1 MTRTLAWRSVR
12 SAHHRSTGIM
22 GLLGSVSLWSW
33 WQIRLLGDVRGHL
46 GAFYGWFTLAFVM
59 YLGALWMI
67 RRMERAHDGGPPSW
81 KLSLVV
87 VLLAASAFRLVMI
100 GTTPVLSDDIYR
112 YQWDGRVQLAGID
125 PYRYPP
131 NDPALATLRNEAST
145 HINFPH
151 LRTVY
156 PPLTQQA
163 FRFGAWLGPTLTSQK
178 AIFVSVELITLL
190 CLLLILHRRGKSL
203 LWVTAYAWHPLA
215 VLEVAGSGH
224 NDALGIAMLWLGVLG
239 WEVRWR
245 WLAGGGWA
253 LAFLSK
259 YATVILA
266 PWWWFRK
273 QGRLALLGCAALA
286 AWPLICRP
294 AALSALH
301 ESLSAMTARF
311 ESNASGYL
319 LLTWGLGD
327 VVIARVIAAGLWLI
341 GLLWWAKRE
350 VDVVRYL
357 LLALTTAAL
366 LSPALHPWYLLW
378 LIPCFCFYRVPA
390 IVALT
395 GTVVLAYMVWP
406 GRLADDRW
414 VLPVWAHV
422 LEYAPVLLLGL
433 WEVCRC
439 AWRSSFLPVTKPSLS
454 GRS

>member
-1 MTRTLAWRSVR
+1 MTVLFALLATV
-12 SAHHRSTGIM
+12 G
-22 GLLGSVSLWSW
+22 LWSW
-33 WQIRLLGDVRGHL
+33 WQIRLLGDVRWHL
-46 GAFYGWFTLAFVM
+46 GAFYGWFALAFVI
-59 YLGALWMI
+59 YLAALWII
-67 RRMERAHDGGPPSW
+67 RRMERAHDGTPPSW
-81 KLSLVV
+81 KLPLAV
-87 VLLAASAFRLVMI
+87 VLLAAAAFRLMMI
-100 GTTPVLSDDIYR
+100 GATPVLSDDIYR

-178 AIFVSVELITLL
+178 AIFVGVELITLL

-203 LWVTAYAWHPLA
+203 LWVAAYAWHPLT

-224 NDALGIAMLWLGVLG
+224 NDALGVAMLWLGVAG
-239 WEVRWR
+239 WELKQRWV
-245 WLAGGGWA
+245 AGGAWA

-259 YATVILA
+259 YATLILA

-286 AWPLICRP
+286 VWPLICCP
-294 AALSALH
+294 TVVSALY

-319 LLTWGLGD
+319 LLSWVLGNAG
-327 VVIARVIAAGLWLI
+327 IARVVAVGLWLTV
-341 GLLWWAKRE
+341 LLWWAWRE
-350 VDVVRYL
+350 ADVVRYL
-357 LLALTTAAL
+357 LVGFATAAL
-366 LSPALHPWYLLW
+366 LSPVLHPWYLLW

-395 GTVVLAYMVWP
+395 GTTVLAYMVWP

-433 WEVCRC
+433 WEVRRC
-439 AWRSSFLPVTKPSLS
+439 VWRSSFLPVTKPSLS
-454 GRS
+454 ARS